1 MMIRMYVADPP
12 TTDLYASLV
21 ARVTQASMLLMFLDF
36 STLKLPFVFLTHLV
50 ASGYGSAMA
59 AKVCY
64 VSKVRLVADI
74 TYLSK
79 LSTKEATNQLPSQLA
94 I

>member
-1 MMIRMYVADPP
+1 MMIRMYVADQP

-50 ASGYGSAMA
+50 ASAGVPWQQKQSY
-59 AKVCY
+59 
-64 VSKVRLVADI
+64 RLVADI

>member
-36 STLKLPFVFLTHLV
+36 STLKLPFV

-64 VSKVRLVADI
+64 VSEVIDLLL
-74 TYLSK
+74 T
-79 LSTKEATNQLPSQLA
+79 
-94 I
+94 